1 MNTAETKC
9 KTNDLPL
16 SLKSNTFN
24 ALCSDF
30 DQVLRATLQ
39 GMSDTS
45 QDAAEV
51 NVKVKITLT
60 PDSAPDY
67 TVKGIGQQ
75 TRSITKP
82 KFDHTVTAVIQRKEK
97 KTGTLSGNYELVWDR
112 ESCCFVMRPI
122 DDGQSSLFDDE
133 QTNGGQTELPA
144 LPGKVINANFT
155 VLDGDG
161 KADDDLDQHREAFN
175 WLKNFIDAEMT
186 VMEALGNYTVRG
198 DKGGKVILSSG
209 TGADSPFYVA
219 AETLEP
225 HVGHPLTCTEGPDS
239 IIIMCEDC
247 DTVIFRMS
255 DPDAVKDD
263 PQESDAEGHEEGAEE
278 PRNGLDRDGDGDY
291 PYEEGDDP
299 EPAEGELE

>member
-1 MNTAETKC
+1 MC
-9 KTNDLPL
+9 KANDLPL

-30 DQVLRATLQ
+30 DQVLRAPLQ

-112 ESCCFVMRPI
+112 ESCCYVMRPI

-133 QTNGGQTELPA
+133 QSAGEQTELRA
-144 LPGKVINANFT
+144 LPGGVIDSEFT
-155 VLDGDG
+155 EVAAGGHD
-161 KADDDLDQHREAFN
+161 ADDLDQRREAFN
-175 WLKNFIDAEMT
+175 WLKNFIDSDMT
-186 VMEALGNYTVRG
+186 VMEAMGNYTVR

-209 TGADSPFYVA
+209 TGTGSPFYAA

-225 HVGHPLTCTEGPDS
+225 HVGHSLTCTEGPNS
-239 IIIMCEDC
+239 IVIMCEDC
-247 DTVIFRMS
+247 DTVIFRMG

-263 PQESDAEGHEEGAEE
+263 PQESGVEGREDGAEE
-278 PRNGLDRDGDGDY
+278 PGDGLDHPRDGEY
-291 PYEEGDDP
+291 PYEEGGDP
-299 EPAEGELE
+299 YDGSGAEEAQ

>member
-1 MNTAETKC
+1 MC
-9 KTNDLPL
+9 KANDLPI

-24 ALCSDF
+24 ALCTDF
-30 DQVLRATLQ
+30 DQVTRATLQ
-39 GMSDTS
+39 GMSDTG
-45 QDAAEV
+45 QDTAEI

-122 DDGQSSLFDDE
+122 DDGQSSLFDGE
-133 QTNGGQTELPA
+133 QPAGEQTELRA
-144 LPGKVINANFT
+144 LPGGVIDAEFT
-155 VLDGDG
+155 EVAAGGQD
-161 KADDDLDQHREAFN
+161 ADDLDQRREAFN
-175 WLKNFIDAEMT
+175 WLKNFIDADMT
-186 VMEALGNYTVRG
+186 VMEAMGNYTVR

-209 TGADSPFYVA
+209 TGTGIPFYAA

-239 IIIMCEDC
+239 IVIMCEDC
-247 DTVIFRMS
+247 DTVIFRMG

-263 PQESDAEGHEEGAEE
+263 PQEPDAEGHEDGAEE
-278 PRNGLDRDGDGDY
+278 PGNGLDHPGDGEY
-291 PYEEGDDP
+291 PYEESSDP
-299 EPAEGELE
+299 YGGSEAEEA

>member
-1 MNTAETKC
+1 MC
-9 KTNDLPL
+9 QTNDLPL

-60 PDSAPDY
+60 PDSAPDFS
-67 TVKGIGQQ
+67 VKGIGQQ

-97 KTGTLSGNYELVWDR
+97 KTGTLSGNYELVWDQ
-112 ESCCFVMRPI
+112 ETCTFVMRPI
-122 DDGQSSLFDDE
+122 DDGQSSLFDNEQPAGE
-133 QTNGGQTELPA
+133 QTGLRA
-144 LPGKVINANFT
+144 LPGGVIDAEFKE
-155 VLDGDG
+155 VGDG
-161 KADDDLDQHREAFN
+161 QPADDLDKRREAFT
-175 WLKNFIDAEMT
+175 WLKNFIDAEMK
-186 VMEALGNYTVRG
+186 VMEALGNYTVR

-209 TGADSPFYVA
+209 TGSDSPFYAA

-225 HVGHPLTCTEGPDS
+225 HVGHSLVCVEGPGS
-239 IIIMCEDC
+239 IIIMCEEC
-247 DTVIFRMS
+247 DAVIFRMD
-255 DPDAVKDD
+255 DPDADSAVEAGDGEAK
-263 PQESDAEGHEEGAEE
+263 EGDEEAGD
-278 PRNGLDRDGDGDY
+278 GLDHPGDGEY
-291 PYEEGDDP
+291 PYEEDGDPYGDS
-299 EPAEGELE
+299 EAGEET

>member
-1 MNTAETKC
+1 MC
-9 KTNDLPL
+9 KTNDLPI

-24 ALCSDF
+24 ALCTDF
-30 DQVLRATLQ
+30 DQVIRATLQ

-45 QDAAEV
+45 QDTAEV

-60 PDSAPDY
+60 PDSAPDF

-122 DDGQSSLFDDE
+122 DDGQSSLFDNE
-133 QTNGGQTELPA
+133 QPAGEQTELPA
-144 LPGKVINANFT
+144 LPGGVIDAEFT
-155 VLDGDG
+155 EVTADGQD
-161 KADDDLDQHREAFN
+161 ADDLEQRREAFN
-175 WLKNFIDAEMT
+175 WLKNFIDTDMK
-186 VMEALGNYTVRG
+186 VMEAMGNYTVR
-198 DKGGKVILSSG
+198 DNGGKVILSSG
-209 TGADSPFYVA
+209 TGAGSPFYAA
-219 AETLEP
+219 AEILEP
-225 HVGHPLTCTEGPDS
+225 HVGHPLVCVEGPGC
-239 IIIMCEDC
+239 IVIMCEDC

-263 PQESDAEGHEEGAEE
+263 PQEPDAEGHEEGAEE
-278 PRNGLDRDGDGDY
+278 PENGLDHPGDGEY
-291 PYEEGDDP
+291 PYEEGGDSHGNS
-299 EPAEGELE
+299 EAGEEV